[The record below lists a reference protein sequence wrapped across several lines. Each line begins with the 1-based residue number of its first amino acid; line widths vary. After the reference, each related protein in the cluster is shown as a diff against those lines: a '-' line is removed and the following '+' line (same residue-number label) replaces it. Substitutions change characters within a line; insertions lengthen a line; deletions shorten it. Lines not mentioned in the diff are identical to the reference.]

1 MDELM
6 YFGDAVKAEPDG
18 RVRGYLV
25 RFGGEDLVG
34 DYFTPQT
41 DFGRPMVK
49 GSSFA
54 LNLYYHHGADPLIGK
69 TCIGTG
75 VVKMDDKGLW
85 MESQIDL
92 ANEYG
97 KMVAKLGKRAQL
109 GYSSGAAGH
118 LVERKAVGAR
128 QEITRWCIGEA
139 SITPTPCEPLNTV
152 KSMMDTAACKP
163 IKEMM
168 DDEEDDD
175 EVDPMEEEAPVVGDE
190 SSPEAFASSVY
201 GAMAANMVH
210 EGVEFLYAK
219 LCDGVLQVYVDGLP
233 KEYLL
238 ALFDGF
244 AQRGKDLV
252 STVDAVASA
261 EVKAFEAKTRQPQ
274 TVRELEHRLRDS
286 LMLTRSES
294 VRLAK
299 SVWESL
305 RDAATEPDTQK
316 QSKTDVS
323 ELDKARILAEIM
335 MMEIQSED

>member
-1 MDELM
+1 MNDLM
-6 YFGDAVKAEPDG
+6 YFGDSVKAEPDG
-18 RVRGYLV
+18 KVRGYLV

-54 LNLYYHHGADPLIGK
+54 LNLYYHHGADPMVKK

-92 ANEYG
+92 ANQFG
-97 KMVAKLGKRAQL
+97 SMVAKLGKRAQL

-168 DDEEDDD
+168 DEENSGMDM
-175 EVDPMEEEAPVVGDE
+175 MEEEAPVIGDE
-190 SSPEAFASSVY
+190 SSPDAFASSMY
-201 GAMAANMVH
+201 DGMTADMIH
-210 EGVEFLYAK
+210 EGFEFLYEK
-219 LCDGVLQVYVDGLP
+219 FCEGMHQVFMDGLP
-233 KEYLL
+233 KEYLV
-238 ALFDGF
+238 ALVDGF
-244 AQRGKDLV
+244 ASRGNNLV
-252 STVDAVASA
+252 STIDAVASA
-261 EVKAFEAKTRQPQ
+261 EVKAIEAKTRQPQ

-305 RDAATEPDTQK
+305 RVAATEPDMQK

-323 ELDKARILAEIM
+323 ALEKARILADIM
-335 MMEIQSED
+335 MMEIESED

>member
-152 KSMMDTAACKP
+152 KSMMDTSACKP

-252 STVDAVASA
+252 STVDVVASA

-305 RDAATEPDTQK
+305 RDAATESDMQK

>member
-1 MDELM
+1 MNDLM
-6 YFGDAVKAEPDG
+6 YFGDSVKAEPDG
-18 RVRGYLV
+18 KVRGYLV

-41 DFGRPMVK
+41 DFGRPLVK
-49 GSSFA
+49 GAGFA

-97 KMVAKLGKRAQL
+97 AMVAKLGKRAQL
-109 GYSSGAAGH
+109 GYSSGEAGH
-118 LVERKAVGAR
+118 LVERKAVGSR

-168 DDEEDDD
+168 DGEEEDDGE
-175 EVDPMEEEAPVVGDE
+175 EVNPMEEEAPAIGDE
-190 SSPEAFASSVY
+190 SSPDAFASSVY
-201 GAMAANMVH
+201 GGMQANMIH
-210 EGVEFLYAK
+210 EGFEFLWAK
-219 LCDGVLQVYVDGLP
+219 LCDGMLQVYVDGLP

-238 ALFDGF
+238 ALVDGF
-244 AQRGKDLV
+244 AQRGKNLV
-252 STVDAVASA
+252 STIDAVASA
-261 EVKAFEAKTRQPQ
+261 EVKSIEAKTQRPQ
-274 TVRELEHRLRDS
+274 TVRDLERRLRDS

-305 RDAATEPDTQK
+305 RDATTEPNVKEYT
-316 QSKTDVS
+316 TDV
-323 ELDKARILAEIM
+323 ELEKARILAQIM
-335 MMEIQSED
+335 MMEIESEN

>member
-1 MDELM
+1 MNDLM
-6 YFGDAVKAEPDG
+6 YFGDSVKAEPDG
-18 RVRGYLV
+18 KVRGYLV

-41 DFGRPMVK
+41 DFGRPLVK
-49 GSSFA
+49 GAGFA

-97 KMVAKLGKRAQL
+97 AMVAKLGKRAQL

-118 LVERKAVGAR
+118 LVERKAIGSR

-168 DDEEDDD
+168 DGEEEDGGMDM
-175 EVDPMEEEAPVVGDE
+175 MEEEAPVIGDE
-190 SSPEAFASSVY
+190 SSPDAFASSVY
-201 GAMAANMVH
+201 DGMQAEMVH
-210 EGVEFLYAK
+210 EGFEFLWEK
-219 LCDGVLQVYVDGLP
+219 LCDGMLQVYVDGLP

-238 ALFDGF
+238 ALVDGF
-244 AQRGKDLV
+244 AQRGKNLV
-252 STVDAVASA
+252 STIDAVASA
-261 EVKAFEAKTRQPQ
+261 EVKSIEAKTQRPQ
-274 TVRELEHRLRDS
+274 TVRDLERRLRDS

-305 RDAATEPDTQK
+305 RDATTEPNVKEYT
-316 QSKTDVS
+316 TDV
-323 ELDKARILAEIM
+323 ELEKARILAQIM
-335 MMEIQSED
+335 MMEIESED